1 MLIDV
6 KIWWLEKGWYWFEV
20 VVDDRRLFDC
30 VMVKKEEA
38 LQRARLPLLIPFFGS
53 WNLPLLI
60 TARNPRMQQG
70 SNSKGGE
77 LSFTRPRST
86 RVPPT
91 LRSAPRGYPTL
102 PAIQVVVDIAGL
114 ANCMN
119 GRSARLHVLRRIL
132 CG

>member
-1 MLIDV
+1 
-6 KIWWLEKGWYWFEV
+6 
-20 VVDDRRLFDC
+20 
-30 VMVKKEEA
+30 MVKKE
-38 LQRARLPLLIPFFGS
+38 RAFQACSLAASYTLLRLLGS
-53 WNLPLLI
+53 ASPDNRAQS
-60 TARNPRMQQG
+60 THAAG
-70 SNSKGGE
+70 SNNKGGE

-91 LRSAPRGYPTL
+91 LCSAPRGYPTL

-119 GRSARLHVLRRIL
+119 GRSARLHVLCRIL